1 MKQAILSQWEHLITR
16 ISLKQKIYV
25 LLLSSFLVLV
35 GKSFF
40 DTYLVSQ
47 GLEQTDVKVMRSE
60 ASQLADI
67 VGQHPDDSAF
77 LDAMIET
84 NLHYHLAI
92 VDQSGH
98 TMKGDTPSV
107 IPDSKQLI
115 VSNHQFILAWP
126 LADGQKLV
134 LSQANN
140 FMEGVVGRFL
150 KMSLII
156 TVLIAVVFVIVLM
169 VAARVLM
176 KQVRLLSSQ
185 LKMMANKD
193 FSVPNMMGSRDEFG
207 QIEQAANDARLD
219 LVKVFAYQSHIT
231 QQLQD
236 VAEQMT
242 ICMDET
248 KEATQDE
255 FSQIEQ
261 LATAMSEVAA
271 TVHDVADHAEQASQA
286 TSEANQL
293 AIQGNNDVIKSIKT
307 INQLAKN
314 IESSSQSVNH
324 VEERVGKIGSVVET
338 INAIS
343 EQTNLLALNAAI
355 EAARAGEHGRGFAVV
370 ADEVRNLAQRTQNA
384 TVEIQQMI
392 EQLQSSAQE
401 AGQLMS
407 ASVEYAQQSVEQ
419 ASDAGEGL
427 EQIVNQVKNIAD
439 MNYQIATA
447 SEQQSTVTEQMDENL
462 NQVKELIQGGV
473 TVIDELVDTAKMI
486 EEHGNQLHTIS
497 QKFRFESE
505 EIATD
510 KS

>member
-25 LLLSSFLVLV
+25 LLFSSFLVLV

-47 GLEQTDVKVMRSE
+47 GLEQSDVKVMRNE
-60 ASQLADI
+60 ARQLADI
-67 VGQHPDDSAF
+67 VDQHSDDQAF
-77 LDAMIET
+77 LNAMIKT
-84 NLHYHLAI
+84 NLHYHLAV
-92 VDQSGH
+92 VDSSGN
-98 TMKGDTPSV
+98 TVKGDVPSV
-107 IPDSKQLI
+107 VPDSKQLA
-115 VSNHQFILAWP
+115 VSNDQFILTWP
-126 LADGQKLV
+126 LANGQKLV

-140 FMEGVVGRFL
+140 FMEGVVNRFL
-150 KMSLII
+150 ETSLII
-156 TVLIAVVFVIVLM
+156 TVLIAIVFIVVLM
-169 VAARVLM
+169 IAANVLM
-176 KQVRLLSSQ
+176 KQVHLLSSQ
-185 LKMMANKD
+185 LKLMANKD

-219 LVKVFAYQSHIT
+219 LVKVFAYQSKIT
-231 QQLQD
+231 RQLQD

-286 TSEANQL
+286 TNEANQL
-293 AIQGNNDVIKSIKT
+293 AVQGNNDVVKSIKT

-401 AGQLMS
+401 AGELMS
-407 ASVEYAQQSVEQ
+407 ASVDYAQQSVEQ
-419 ASDAGEGL
+419 ASNAGEGL

-447 SEQQSTVTEQMDENL
+447 SEQQSTVTEQMNENL
-462 NQVKELIQGGV
+462 TQVKELIQGGV
-473 TVIDELVDTAKMI
+473 TVIDELVETAQLI
-486 EEHGNQLHTIS
+486 EKHGSQLHKIS
-497 QKFRFESE
+497 QEFSFEDESTS
-505 EIATD
+505 TD
-510 KS
+510 KA